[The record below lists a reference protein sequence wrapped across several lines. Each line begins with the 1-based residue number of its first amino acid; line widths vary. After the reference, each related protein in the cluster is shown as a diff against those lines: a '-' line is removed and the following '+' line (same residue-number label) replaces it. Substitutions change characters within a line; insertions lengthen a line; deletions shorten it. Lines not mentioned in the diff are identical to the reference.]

1 MRILAIDSSSM
12 VATVAV
18 VTDGVLTAE
27 YTINHKKTHSQTLL
41 PMIDEIKKN
50 IDLDMNTVD
59 AIAIAG
65 GPGSYTGLRIGSA
78 TAKGFGLA
86 LNIPII
92 NIPTMDALAYNLFS
106 SSFVICPIMDARREQ
121 VYTGI
126 YKFNGTTMEV
136 IKPQCIM
143 MIRDLVKELNNMSQ
157 AVMFNGDGVDA
168 YKDIIEEEMTTEHYY
183 APASVNRAKASSLA
197 SLAEIYYKEGKTETA
212 AEHAPEYLRL
222 SQAERELKEKMQEII
237 YRLMSE
243 GDIKQVAAIE
253 KEIFSLPW
261 SEKSF
266 LDSLKNENTVY
277 IVAEI
282 KDEIVAYCG
291 AYISFEEAGISNVAV
306 KKNFRRKNVAE
317 NMLNKLFYE
326 CGKKGVSDITL
337 EVRET
342 NVPAIS
348 LYEKLGFEEAG
359 IRKNFYEKP
368 VENALIMWKH
378 D

>member
-27 YTINHKKTHSQTLL
+27 YTINYKKTHSQTLL
-41 PMIDEIKKN
+41 PMIDETKKN

-143 MIRDLVKELNNMSQ
+143 MIRDLVKELNNKSVDELNNELV
-157 AVMFNGDGVDA
+157 AAKKELFNLRFQNATNQLENTSRIKEVRRNIARIQGA
-168 YKDIIEEEMTTEHYY
+168 IT
-183 APASVNRAKASSLA
+183 AKA
-197 SLAEIYYKEGKTETA
+197 
-212 AEHAPEYLRL
+212 
-222 SQAERELKEKMQEII
+222 
-237 YRLMSE
+237 
-243 GDIKQVAAIE
+243 
-253 KEIFSLPW
+253 
-261 SEKSF
+261 
-266 LDSLKNENTVY
+266 
-277 IVAEI
+277 
-282 KDEIVAYCG
+282 
-291 AYISFEEAGISNVAV
+291 
-306 KKNFRRKNVAE
+306 
-317 NMLNKLFYE
+317 
-326 CGKKGVSDITL
+326 
-337 EVRET
+337 
-342 NVPAIS
+342 
-348 LYEKLGFEEAG
+348 
-359 IRKNFYEKP
+359 
-368 VENALIMWKH
+368 NA
-378 D
+378 

>member
-1 MRILAIDSSSM
+1 
-12 VATVAV
+12 
-18 VTDGVLTAE
+18 
-27 YTINHKKTHSQTLL
+27 
-41 PMIDEIKKN
+41 MIDEIKKN

-143 MIRDLVKELNNMSQ
+143 MIRELVKELNNMSQ

-222 SQAERELKEKMQEII
+222 SQAERELKEKWKEQKMQEII

-253 KEIFSLPW
+253 KEIFLYHGLKNP
-261 SEKSF
+261 F
-266 LDSLKNENTVY
+266 GFFKNENTVY

-291 AYISFEEAGISNVAV
+291 AYISFEEADISNVAV
-306 KKNFRRKNVAE
+306 KK
-317 NMLNKLFYE
+317 
-326 CGKKGVSDITL
+326 IL
-337 EVRET
+337 EER
-342 NVPAIS
+342 
-348 LYEKLGFEEAG
+348 
-359 IRKNFYEKP
+359 
-368 VENALIMWKH
+368 MWLRIC
-378 D
+378 

>member
-143 MIRDLVKELNNMSQ
+143 MIRDLVKELNNKS
-157 AVMFNGDGVDA
+157 VD
-168 YKDIIEEEMTTEHYY
+168 
-183 APASVNRAKASSLA
+183 
-197 SLAEIYYKEGKTETA
+197 
-212 AEHAPEYLRL
+212 
-222 SQAERELKEKMQEII
+222 ELNNE
-237 YRLMSE
+237 L
-243 GDIKQVAAIE
+243 VAAK
-253 KEIFSLPW
+253 KELFNLR
-261 SEKSF
+261 F
-266 LDSLKNENTVY
+266 QNATNQLENTSR
-277 IVAEI
+277 I
-282 KDEIVAYCG
+282 KV
-291 AYISFEEAGISNVAV
+291 V
-306 KKNFRRKNVAE
+306 RKNIARIQTVIAQ
-317 NMLNKLFYE
+317 K
-326 CGKKGVSDITL
+326 
-337 EVRET
+337 
-342 NVPAIS
+342 A
-348 LYEKLGFEEAG
+348 
-359 IRKNFYEKP
+359 
-368 VENALIMWKH
+368 NA
-378 D
+378 

>member
-27 YTINHKKTHSQTLL
+27 YTINYKKTHSQTLL

-59 AIAIAG
+59 VIAIAG

-143 MIRDLVKELNNMSQ
+143 MIRDLVKELNNKSVDELNNELV
-157 AVMFNGDGVDA
+157 AAKKELFNLRFQNATNQLENTSRIKEVRRNIARIQGA
-168 YKDIIEEEMTTEHYY
+168 IT
-183 APASVNRAKASSLA
+183 AKA
-197 SLAEIYYKEGKTETA
+197 
-212 AEHAPEYLRL
+212 
-222 SQAERELKEKMQEII
+222 
-237 YRLMSE
+237 
-243 GDIKQVAAIE
+243 
-253 KEIFSLPW
+253 
-261 SEKSF
+261 
-266 LDSLKNENTVY
+266 
-277 IVAEI
+277 
-282 KDEIVAYCG
+282 
-291 AYISFEEAGISNVAV
+291 
-306 KKNFRRKNVAE
+306 
-317 NMLNKLFYE
+317 
-326 CGKKGVSDITL
+326 
-337 EVRET
+337 
-342 NVPAIS
+342 
-348 LYEKLGFEEAG
+348 
-359 IRKNFYEKP
+359 
-368 VENALIMWKH
+368 NA
-378 D
+378 